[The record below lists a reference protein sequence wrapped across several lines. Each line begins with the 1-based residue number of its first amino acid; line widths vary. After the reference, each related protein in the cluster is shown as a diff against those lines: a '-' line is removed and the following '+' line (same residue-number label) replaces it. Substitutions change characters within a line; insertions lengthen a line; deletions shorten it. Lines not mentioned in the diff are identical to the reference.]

1 MRLVGTVG
9 GLAARVVAR
18 RAWRRLRGDLA
29 AAHARYGVWVRPRL
43 AQTIIAT
50 LIAAEDPRFRRHAG
64 IDGGRLARALWRGR
78 LRRALTRGT
87 TLEHRLVRIMLRQE
101 GQTFAGLVRS
111 VLLAAL
117 VGRVVP
123 KDEVPGVY
131 LTVASFGAG
140 MEGIQRA
147 CRRLGFELT
156 RLTPL
161 QTAAVLARLRYP
173 EPPVL
178 TPRRAQ
184 QIADRAER
192 LLALATPPADDA
204 SAGGL
209 DAEDG
214 RAPRPAEH
222 LEDACPEVLPVERV
236 PRPLALVFEDAGG
249 SRVDRTRAEVEPE
262 VAAGAHVGHPI
273 RPPAAVPEVERSL
286 RRARD
291 EP

>member
-1 MRLVGTVG
+1 MRVVGTVC
-9 GLAARVVAR
+9 GLVARVVAR

-29 AAHARYGVWVRPRL
+29 AAYARYCAWVRPQL
-43 AQTIIAT
+43 GAAIVAT
-50 LIAAEDPRFRRHAG
+50 LVAAEDRRFRRHAG
-64 IDGGRLARALWRGR
+64 IDAGRLLRALWRGR
-78 LRRALTRGT
+78 LRRALSRGT
-87 TLEHRLVRIMLRQE
+87 TLEHRLVRIMLRQD

-111 VLLAAL
+111 VLLATL

-147 CRRLGFELT
+147 CRRLGFELA

-173 EPPVL
+173 EPPVV

-192 LLALATPPADDA
+192 LLALATPPGDDA
-204 SAGGL
+204 SGGGL
-209 DAEDG
+209 DAEDD
-214 RAPRPAEH
+214 RAPRPAEE
-222 LEDACPEVLPVERV
+222 LEDARPEVLPMERV
-236 PRPLALVFEDAGG
+236 SRPLALVFEDAGR
-249 SRVDRTRAEVEPE
+249 SRLDRARTEVERE
-262 VAAGAHVGHPI
+262 AAAGADVGHPV
-273 RPPAAVPEVERSL
+273 RPPAAVPEVERPP
-286 RRARD
+286 RAARD